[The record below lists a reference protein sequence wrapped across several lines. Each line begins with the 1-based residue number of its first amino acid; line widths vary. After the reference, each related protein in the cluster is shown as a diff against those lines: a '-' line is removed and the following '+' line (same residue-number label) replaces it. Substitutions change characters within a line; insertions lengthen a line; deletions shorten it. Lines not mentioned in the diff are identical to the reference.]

1 VKKKTAPRGVRPRA
15 SKPLIGTL
23 AIFGVG
29 LIGGSFALALKR
41 AGAVGRVLG
50 VGRSKKN
57 LETARKR
64 RIIDEIATPAEAA
77 ARADVVLLAT
87 PLGQMAPLLAAI
99 APHLGPRTIV
109 TDAGSTKQEIIA
121 AARRYLGAALP
132 RFVPAHPIAG
142 TEKHGAIAA
151 FPELYKGRKLVVTP
165 LPQTSAAA
173 VRIVTRSW
181 QACGMQVVRM
191 RPAEHDRVF
200 ATVSHLPHLLAF
212 AMVDIVATDPEARQL
227 FGFAA
232 GGFRDFTRIAGSTAE
247 MWRDIC
253 ATNRAAVL
261 AVLERY
267 EAKVEEMHALLER
280 GDFDGL
286 AAVMDRASRAR
297 NRWAH
302 RQGK

>member
-1 VKKKTAPRGVRPRA
+1 VKKKAAPRKRA
-15 SKPLIGTL
+15 RPLIGTL
-23 AIFGVG
+23 AVFGVG

-41 AGAVGRVLG
+41 AGVVGRVLG

-57 LETARKR
+57 LQIALKR
-64 RIIDEIATPAEAA
+64 RIIDEIADAADAA
-77 ARADVVLLAT
+77 ARADVILLAT
-87 PLGQMAPLLAAI
+87 PLGQMAPLLAAV

-142 TEKHGAIAA
+142 TEKHGATAA
-151 FPELYKGRKLVVTP
+151 FPELFKDRKLVVTP
-165 LPQTSAAA
+165 LRETSAAA
-173 VRIVTRSW
+173 VRVVTKAW
-181 QACGMQVVRM
+181 QACGMRVVRM

-212 AMVDIVATDPEARQL
+212 AMVDLVATDAEARTL

-280 GDFDGL
+280 GDFAGL

-302 RQGK
+302 SQGK